1 MQFLPSNQMAEHKT
15 PLYRF
20 FWTLYDT
27 LIASNGRLI
36 VRQKSIHIERIKY
49 SLSFFRIQHNQ
60 RDSPIIIP
68 PVCMIPNAPEVS

>member
-1 MQFLPSNQMAEHKT
+1 MQFQPSIQMAEHKT

-20 FWTLYDT
+20 SWTLYDT

-49 SLSFFRIQHNQ
+49 GLSLFRIQHNQ
-60 RDSPIIIP
+60 RDTLIIIP
-68 PVCMIPNAPEVS
+68 LISMIPNAPKVS